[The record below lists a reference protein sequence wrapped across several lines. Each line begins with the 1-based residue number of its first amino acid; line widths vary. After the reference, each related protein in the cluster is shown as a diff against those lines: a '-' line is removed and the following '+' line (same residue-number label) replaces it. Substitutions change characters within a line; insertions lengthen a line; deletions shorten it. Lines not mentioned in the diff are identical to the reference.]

1 LDAPVKAGA
10 DGAITV
16 STTVDPIN
24 GETGSGQWASLVL
37 TADRSNSG
45 YVTNPQVD
53 LGVTVRSNGGVTVF
67 HRGAVVGQ
75 ARPRRRATGGSP

>member
-45 YVTNPQVD
+45 YVTNP
-53 LGVTVRSNGGVTVF
+53 RSISG
-67 HRGAVVGQ
+67 
-75 ARPRRRATGGSP
+75 